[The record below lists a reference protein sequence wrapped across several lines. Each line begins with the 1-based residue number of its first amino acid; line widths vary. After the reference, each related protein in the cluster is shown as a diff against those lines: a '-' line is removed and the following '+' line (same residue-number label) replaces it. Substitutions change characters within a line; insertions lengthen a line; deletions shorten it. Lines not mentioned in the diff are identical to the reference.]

1 MDRCVMAFVRH
12 KREGTEVTLL
22 NLINSA
28 GANVQRK
35 DILTAPKRADHSS
48 EFYRE
53 GGQRVEPL

>member
-1 MDRCVMAFVRH
+1 MAFVRH